1 MSIRQPRRATA
12 APRRRPRVAGQA
24 VGQAV
29 GVRTADE
36 PQPTQPTQ
44 PAQPSS
50 TGDDAVPAEPA
61 AGRARRRLQ
70 VPRRSWRW
78 LAPLLAAS
86 LAGAAFGTVTTLE
99 RAERDAQVA
108 DQAAAQDAAAAAAAG
123 AAEEI
128 LSYAHDTVAEDLEAA
143 QERMT
148 PAFAKDF
155 AEVVPTVTSLAEQ
168 RQLVVTATV
177 RDVAVVEC
185 GEECST
191 STVRVLLFVDQ
202 ERTGEGKPLDPIEVR
217 TVLTMTRSGDGW
229 LVSDSVS
236 L

>member
-1 MSIRQPRRATA
+1 VSIRQPRRSTT
-12 APRRRPRVAGQA
+12 APRRRPRVAGQ
-24 VGQAV
+24 
-29 GVRTADE
+29 
-36 PQPTQPTQ
+36 
-44 PAQPSS
+44 PASPRV
-50 TGDDAVPAEPA
+50 TPEPA
-61 AGRARRRLQ
+61 GQEPAGPESAGGRATAARSGNGPEGAGEGRPRRR

-78 LAPLLAAS
+78 LAPLVAAS
-86 LAGAAFGTVTTLE
+86 LGAAAFGTVATVE
-99 RAERDAQVA
+99 RAGRDGEAA
-108 DQAAAQDAAAAAAAG
+108 DLAAAQEAAASAAAT
-123 AAEEI
+123 AAEDI
-128 LSYAHDTVAEDLEAA
+128 LSYAHTTVADDLAAA

-148 PAFAKDF
+148 PAFAEDF

-177 RDVAVVEC
+177 RNVAVVEC

-202 ERTGEGKPLDPIEVR
+202 ERTGEGKALDPIEVR
-217 TVLTMTRSGDGW
+217 TVLTMTRTDGAW

>member
-1 MSIRQPRRATA
+1 MSIRQPRRSSA
-12 APRRRPRVAGQA
+12 APRRRPRVAGQPA
-24 VGQAV
+24 GQAV
-29 GVRTADE
+29 GVRTAE
-36 PQPTQPTQ
+36 TAPE
-44 PAQPSS
+44 
-50 TGDDAVPAEPA
+50 AEPVLVAPA
-61 AGRARRRLQ
+61 ARSERRGPR

-86 LAGAAFGTVTTLE
+86 VAGAAFGTVATLE
-99 RAERDAQVA
+99 RADRDARAA
-108 DQAAAQDAAAAAAAG
+108 DQAAAQETAASAAAT
-123 AAEEI
+123 AAEDI
-128 LSYAHDTVAEDLEAA
+128 LSYAHATVAADLEAA
-143 QERMT
+143 QGRMT
-148 PAFAKDF
+148 PGFAKEF
-155 AEVVPTVTSLAEQ
+155 AEVVPTVVSLAEQ

-202 ERTGEGKPLDPIEVR
+202 ERTGEGKNLDPIEIR
-217 TVLTMTRSGDGW
+217 TVLTMTRVKGTW

>member
-1 MSIRQPRRATA
+1 MSIRQPRRATD
-12 APRRRPRVAGQA
+12 APRRRPRVAGR
-24 VGQAV
+24 AV
-29 GVRTADE
+29 GVRSTDE
-36 PQPTQPTQ
+36 PQ
-44 PAQPSS
+44 PAQPSV
-50 TGDDAVPAEPA
+50 TEDAAVSPEPA
-61 AGRARRRLQ
+61 AGRARRRGLQ

-86 LAGAAFGTVTTLE
+86 LAGAAFGTVTTLQ
-99 RAERDAQVA
+99 RAERDARAA
-108 DQAAAQDAAAAAAAG
+108 DQVAAQDAAAAAAAG

-128 LSYAHDTVAEDLEAA
+128 LSYAHATVAADLEAA
-143 QERMT
+143 QKRMT
-148 PAFAKDF
+148 PGFAKDF
-155 AEVVPTVTSLAEQ
+155 AEVVPTVISLAEQ

-177 RDVAVVEC
+177 RNVAVVEC

-191 STVRVLLFVDQ
+191 SRVRVLLFVDQ

-217 TVLTMTRSGDGW
+217 TVLTMTRSGKGW